1 MRGGDGAGA
10 GPATGLRRPASLF
23 RSEPMYMVQMI
34 VQADAASETVAEL
47 GEMGTAMFCD
57 LNEGATV
64 FQRSFVDQMK
74 LCDEVDRSLRYLDG
88 QVEHAVPPIRV
99 AQRGSGGAEASEPL
113 PIGPTGLR
121 DTLAE
126 EGVDLKQ
133 LTSSEAQLISNYNH
147 LVGSR
152 PHTWC
157 TATPCTFRSVHR

>member
-1 MRGGDGAGA
+1 MTTCVL
-10 GPATGLRRPASLF
+10 GPCL
-23 RSEPMYMVQMI
+23 
-34 VQADAASETVAEL
+34 ADFDTFPVKSVNL
-47 GEMGTAMFCD
+47 GSAWP
-57 LNEGATV
+57 V
-64 FQRSFVDQMK
+64 K
-74 LCDEVDRSLRYLDG
+74 YY
-88 QVEHAVPPIRV
+88 
-99 AQRGSGGAEASEPL
+99 ASEPL

-133 LTSSEAQLISNYNH
+133 LTSSEAQLISNYNP